1 LNRPGGEG
9 KNPVSA
15 ANPALSKSFFLIEL
29 KQFCLLDF
37 SLYNLHSLLLKV
49 FSVEFFVIKI
59 LCNMSTV
66 SPNGL
71 ENREVDQRSYV
82 YLKINYHL
90 TTLNRV
96 VSLLQA
102 VGHGDKD

>member
-1 LNRPGGEG
+1 
-9 KNPVSA
+9 
-15 ANPALSKSFFLIEL
+15 
-29 KQFCLLDF
+29 
-37 SLYNLHSLLLKV
+37 
-49 FSVEFFVIKI
+49 
-59 LCNMSTV
+59 MSTV